1 MMKPANH
8 RRHLSE
14 SQRGMVGAKLA
25 NLQHGQRSDSAIALS
40 QPTVTQKQ
48 AAEMLHLTA
57 GARLHLMAL
66 LTHPKLEHIRRNARR
81 YSVQSRTIYR
91 WLADGVDIESPLAV
105 LAYLLT
111 QRTPSKSA
119 LEAVG
124 HILQSNQTKP

>member
-1 MMKPANH
+1 MITFEVSSAYEIK
-8 RRHLSE
+8 
-14 SQRGMVGAKLA
+14 
-25 NLQHGQRSDSAIALS
+25 SAIAPLI
-40 QPTVTQKQ
+40 TQKQ

-66 LTHPKLEHIRRNARR
+66 LTHPKLEHIRRNATR

-111 QRTPSKSA
+111 LRTPSKSA

-124 HILQSNQTKP
+124 HILQSNQTTITNDQN